1 MTPSLYMNQCWIVIN
16 EVLWHPL
23 QGSFFTA
30 NTQNII
36 HWIMFQNYIF
46 TITKKGHHFADD
58 TFKRILMNENIRISI
73 KISLKFLPKGP
84 INNIQALVQVMAW
97 HRPGDKPLS
106 EPMLVSLLTHIWCVV
121 RPQWVK
127 CHQFQTLAKMAM
139 ALHIIMFFL
148 FPQLIEDILAQHYH
162 WPFGVETTLKNIMG
176 YHIQTKIILYDI
188 YCIYSGCLTLE

>member
-46 TITKKGHHFADD
+46 E
-58 TFKRILMNENIRISI
+58 NENIRISI
-73 KISLKFLPKGP
+73 KISLKFVPKGP

-106 EPMLVSLLTHIWCVV
+106 EPMLVSLLTHICVV